1 MCVCAGLFFSGISS
15 WEKVHVLRT
24 FFATN
29 GYEPQLEVPFPVQ
42 VSAAA
47 SGASAE
53 STQEPLLNKPFCG
66 VAVLASNLVIVIS
79 IVR

>member
-1 MCVCAGLFFSGISS
+1 MRGLVSFSGISS

-24 FFATN
+24 FFAAN
-29 GYEPQLEVPFPVQ
+29 GYGAAAGSSFSAA

-66 VAVLASNLVIVIS
+66 VVVLLAGNLVIVIS